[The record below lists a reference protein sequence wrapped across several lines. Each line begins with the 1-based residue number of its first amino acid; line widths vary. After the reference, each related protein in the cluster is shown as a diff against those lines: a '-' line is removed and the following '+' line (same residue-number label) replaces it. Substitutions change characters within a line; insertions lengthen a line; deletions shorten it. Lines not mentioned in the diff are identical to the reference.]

1 MSFQRLFSTAFVLL
15 AFSLSGSECL
25 PFYAGPEIYH
35 IKRWRNGGTKQTGR
49 MDGVRVGFDRIKRHG
64 WYIGV
69 DGFYSTGHL
78 EGHNAR
84 GRTLDSDLTDI
95 IFEGRVGFTLQ
106 DQTECQHT
114 FTPFVGYGYFHEVNN
129 FHSPSPIP
137 YTFTDTFDYFTTGF
151 LSGFNF
157 TPLLS
162 MGLNFKVKFMM
173 SGRSKISDDPLYD
186 DVKLRMNNEIQLRVD
201 VPLVFHCLPWKR
213 VQAALVPFYE
223 YRHLGGREGFPFDYI
238 DTKFTLLGARLD
250 LIYRF

>member
-1 MSFQRLFSTAFVLL
+1 
-15 AFSLSGSECL
+15 
-25 PFYAGPEIYH
+25 
-35 IKRWRNGGTKQTGR
+35 
-49 MDGVRVGFDRIKRHG
+49 
-64 WYIGV
+64 
-69 DGFYSTGHL
+69 
-78 EGHNAR
+78 
-84 GRTLDSDLTDI
+84 
-95 IFEGRVGFTLQ
+95 
-106 DQTECQHT
+106 
-114 FTPFVGYGYFHEVNN
+114 
-129 FHSPSPIP
+129 SPIP